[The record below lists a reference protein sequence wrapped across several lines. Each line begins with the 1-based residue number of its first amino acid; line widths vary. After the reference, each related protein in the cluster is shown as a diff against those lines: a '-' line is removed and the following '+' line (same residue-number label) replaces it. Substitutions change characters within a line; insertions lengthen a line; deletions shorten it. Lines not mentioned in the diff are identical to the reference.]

1 MDRLNHRLAKGRIC
15 ELIDGPKK
23 IIQKIAGWYNK
34 MSM

>member
-23 IIQKIAGWYNK
+23 IIQKVAG
-34 MSM
+34 